1 MKTLGNTAS
10 LLALLALAG
19 TAFAGDTHPASGPPA
34 TATVPGKPDALSS
47 TTALAI
53 GQAAPMREIRMMSV
67 DGHELSIADVA
78 GKKGTLVI
86 FMCNHCP
93 WVKMWQGRIA
103 RIGNDALGRG
113 VGVIAVN
120 ANDPAAYPE
129 DDFDNMKTRAKD
141 LGFKFP
147 YVVDATSDL
156 ARAFGAARTPEAYL
170 FDAKGKLVY
179 HGAVDDNARE
189 EKSVQSPWLQQAV
202 TAVAAGKAV
211 ATGETK
217 GFGCGIKF
225 RAKSEI

>member
-1 MKTLGNTAS
+1 
-10 LLALLALAG
+10 
-19 TAFAGDTHPASGPPA
+19 
-34 TATVPGKPDALSS
+34 
-47 TTALAI
+47 
-53 GQAAPMREIRMMSV
+53 
-67 DGHELSIADVA
+67 
-78 GKKGTLVI
+78 
-86 FMCNHCP
+86 
-93 WVKMWQGRIA
+93 
-103 RIGNDALGRG
+103 
-113 VGVIAVN
+113 
-120 ANDPAAYPE
+120 
-129 DDFDNMKTRAKD
+129 
-141 LGFKFP
+141 
-147 YVVDATSDL
+147 VDATSDL